1 MTGVLSAKNAPVLEP
16 LTLQRVDGIE
26 GAEGPARFRR
36 YSTPVG
42 WAYSVTSILGETT
55 SEESKARLEAWKQR
69 PGSERYS
76 LCRRLTGTWTHSALE
91 HALWERLTARTE
103 ETANSRTASRFTHQ
117 PKRLPHLHQ
126 QFAAPWIQAALGWA
140 QANVHS
146 LLAQEQMV
154 YHPAGFAGTLDA
166 LGWCYDTCELVL
178 LDWKTAVKPK
188 PLEQLEQAYLPQL
201 AAYRAGLHHLH
212 PDLGRIRDARCV
224 IFLPGVQPQVVRL
237 GEQELDHYEAVFFQ
251 RLEEFRRMVA

>member
-1 MTGVLSAKNAPVLEP
+1 MRRLKEPVIEP
-16 LTLQRVDGIE
+16 LTLHRIDGIE

-55 SEESKARLEAWKQR
+55 SEESRARLEAWKQR
-69 PGSERYS
+69 PGSAEYAE
-76 LCRRLTGTWTHSALE
+76 LRRLTGTWTHQALE
-91 HALWERLTARTE
+91 HGLWDKL
-103 ETANSRTASRFTHQ
+103 ASRFSCR
-117 PKRLPHLHQ
+117 PRKPPHLHQ
-126 QFAAPWIQAALGWA
+126 LFAQAWIEQAMEWA

-166 LGWCYDTCELVL
+166 LGHTYDTCELCL
-178 LDWKTAVKPK
+178 LDWKTAMKPK

-251 RLEEFRRMVA
+251 RLEEFHRAIAA

>member
-1 MTGVLSAKNAPVLEP
+1 MRRVTSAIHQRELAIEPV
-16 LTLQRVDGIE
+16 TLHRIDGIE

-36 YSTPVG
+36 YSTPTG
-42 WAYSVTSILGETT
+42 WAYSVTSILGETM
-55 SEESKARLEAWKQR
+55 SPEAKERLEQWKQR
-69 PGSERYS
+69 PGSERYA

-91 HALWERLTARTE
+91 HGLWPKLTVKQ
-103 ETANSRTASRFTHQ
+103 THR
-117 PKRLPHLHQ
+117 PKRLPHLHW
-126 QFAAPWIQAALGWA
+126 QFAQPWIRPALKWA
-140 QANVHS
+140 QENVHS
-146 LLAQEQMV
+146 LLCQEQTT

-178 LDWKTAVKPK
+178 LDWKTAVRPK

-212 PDLGRIRDARCV
+212 PELGRIRDARCV

-237 GEQELDHYEAVFFQ
+237 GEAELDHYEAVFFR
-251 RLEEFRRMVA
+251 RLEEFHRMVA